1 MKKITLILL
10 IICTICVSM
19 TAYAEN
25 SPRLIVESVEA
36 VTGDTIT
43 VNINIENNPG
53 FAAMVLELSY
63 DSNVLSPVSVS
74 GGEVLGNIGILSNIQ
89 QGGDLK
95 QYNPVSLTVINPTD
109 IKDNGNVFAVIF
121 NVFGELEEDVELNL
135 SYKEADI
142 SNQNYEDVNCEIVQ
156 GFVKAKSEQS
166 YDDSNEDNVI
176 DSSVEDVD
184 KSPDSK
190 ETVQKPIVNTTDEIW
205 VLIDN
210 ERVLFDQQPII
221 KQDRTL
227 VPMRAIFEK
236 LGAKVDWDDST
247 KTAIA
252 EKNGIVIK
260 IQIDN
265 NIMKKGEEDIVLD
278 VPAQLLNSRTL
289 VPIRAISEAF
299 GCKVDW
305 LGEARTVTIVT
316 SK

>member
-10 IICTICVSM
+10 IICTICVNL
-19 TAYAEN
+19 TVYAED
-25 SPRLIVESVEA
+25 SPKLIVESVEA
-36 VTGDTIT
+36 LTGDTIT
-43 VNINIENNPG
+43 ININIENNPG
-53 FAAMVLELSY
+53 FAAMGLDLSY
-63 DSNVLSPVSVS
+63 DNNVLSPVSVS
-74 GGEVLGNIGILSNIQ
+74 GGELLGNVGILSNIQ

-95 QYNPVSLTVINPTD
+95 KYNPISLTVINPTD
-109 IKDNGNVFAVIF
+109 IENDGNVFSVTF

-142 SNQNYEDVNCEIVQ
+142 SNQNYEDVDCEIVQ
-156 GFVKAKSEQS
+156 GFVKAKIEQS
-166 YDDSNEDNVI
+166 YNDTNEEKTI
-176 DSSVEDVD
+176 DSSKVTEEL
-184 KSPDSK
+184 PDDK
-190 ETVQKPIVNTTDEIW
+190 ETVQNPIINTTDEIW

-265 NIMKKGEEDIVLD
+265 NIMKKGKEDIVLD

-305 LGEARTVTIVT
+305 LGEARTVAIVT
-316 SK
+316 RK

>member
-10 IICTICVSM
+10 IICTMCVSL
-19 TAYAEN
+19 TAHAEN
-25 SPRLIVESVEA
+25 PPKLIVESVEA
-36 VTGDTIT
+36 LTGETIT

-53 FAAMVLELSY
+53 FAAMVLDLSY
-63 DSNVLSPVSVS
+63 DNNVLSPVSVS
-74 GGEVLGNIGILSNIQ
+74 GGEILGNVGILSNIQ

-95 QYNPVSLTVINPTD
+95 QYNPISLTVINPTD
-109 IKDNGNVFAVIF
+109 IKGDGNVFSVTF

-142 SNQNYEDVNCEIVQ
+142 SNQDYEDVNCEIVQ
-156 GFVKAKSEQS
+156 GFVKAKLEQS
-166 YDDSNEDNVI
+166 YNNTNEEKTIDSNGKYTEELPD
-176 DSSVEDVD
+176 D
-184 KSPDSK
+184 KK
-190 ETVQKPIVNTTDEIW
+190 TVQNPIINTTNEIW